1 MRHING
7 QLPEKYGGSSTAVYE
22 NADGALLKALVNG
35 FLPGMIIVQLSKK
48 HDCSVLFNIRKHDT
62 NDTLLGEGIFLYD
75 VTQGKAA
82 YKTQVGTVFAVPT
95 FTVSVSKI
103 AVIIPIT
110 AR

>member
-1 MRHING
+1 M
-7 QLPEKYGGSSTAVYE
+7 GSYLKKLHCGVWECGWGAVK
-22 NADGALLKALVNG
+22 G
-35 FLPGMIIVQLSKK
+35 PGEWLFTGDDIVQLSKK

-103 AVIIPIT
+103 SVIIPIT

>member
-7 QLPEKYGGSSTAVYE
+7 QLPDKIWWQFHKDMWECGWGAVK
-22 NADGALLKALVNG
+22 G
-35 FLPGMIIVQLSKK
+35 PGEWLFTGDDIVQLSKK

-103 AVIIPIT
+103 LVIILIA

>member
-22 NADGALLKALVNG
+22 NADGALFTG
-35 FLPGMIIVQLSKK
+35 DDIVQLSKK

-103 AVIIPIT
+103 SVIIPIT

>member
-22 NADGALLKALVNG
+22 NADGGAVKG
-35 FLPGMIIVQLSKK
+35 PGEWLFTGDDIVQLSKK

-103 AVIIPIT
+103 SVIIPIT